1 MTPQQEYN
9 QRYYLPRQLAAARAK
24 VEFLERKAKRLGM
37 EELLAQPEGT
47 RQ

>member
-1 MTPQQEYN
+1 MTPVQEYT

-24 VEFLERKAKRLGM
+24 VEFLERKALRLGLDDLV
-37 EELLAQPEGT
+37 EKPGVA